1 MTGSIFKT
9 SLIASAVF
17 LAACSSDNNNEDN
30 NTNDSE
36 DNKAPV
42 SAVAIQTKASDYVSG
57 QEVIILDSQNFE
69 ITADG
74 LGLTPDKTDYT
85 IKTYQDDLYH
95 LGRNNLDTVEKFTA
109 EDMSNSAY
117 KFSTQQTGEEVSGNP
132 YDIVFLN
139 AEKAFVIRYGS
150 DQVLIINPSATQAS
164 EFITGSIDL
173 SAYNTNKGDPTAAD
187 GLIHDGKLYVVMQR
201 MDENWTPQTAYVAVF
216 DAQTGEEIETNAN
229 TEDNLKGIPV
239 AGINPVQDSLTV
251 YGDNLFVTT
260 NAAYGTAD
268 ISSSKIEKINL
279 KDYSLSELL
288 NAKDIENNTSYQLV
302 ETIIV
307 NDEKGYFYTNNT
319 DWPAVSSVY
328 QFNPTTGDITQSNI
342 AQTLGTEGI
351 ADIALDTQQRLW
363 IAVSSTSGAEPGVEI
378 YSVEDNNPIN
388 DRITEF
394 DLPPTRI
401 EFLF

>member
-17 LAACSSDNNNEDN
+17 LAACSSDNNS
-30 NTNDSE
+30 NTNE

-57 QEVIILDSQNFE
+57 QEVIILDSQSFE

-132 YDIVFLN
+132 YDVVFLN

-164 EFITGSIDL
+164 DFITGSIDL

-201 MDENWTPQTAYVAVF
+201 MDETWAPQTAYVAVF

-229 TEDNLKGIPV
+229 AEDNLKGIPV
-239 AGINPVQDSLTV
+239 AGINPVQDSLTL

-307 NDEKGYFYTNNT
+307 NDEKGYFYAGGG
-319 DWPAVSSVY
+319 WPAVSSVY
-328 QFNPTTGDITQSNI
+328 QFNPTTGDITQNDVI
-342 AQTLGTEGI
+342 QTAAASEGI
-351 ADIALDTQQRLW
+351 ADIALDTQSRLW
-363 IAVSSTSGAEPGVEI
+363 VSISTASTPGVEV
-378 YSVEDNNPIN
+378 YSVEDNTLETN
-388 DRITEF
+388 RITT
-394 DLPPTRI
+394 DLPPTRV